1 MMCSD
6 FKEAKTKVLSI
17 TGVTAE
23 AMEVFI
29 RYLYLGT
36 VENGGPIE
44 ELFKLGS
51 KYMISDLKV
60 GPGS

>member
-1 MMCSD
+1 MLCSD
-6 FKEAKTKVLSI
+6 FKEAKTKVI
-17 TGVTAE
+17 PIKEVAAE
-23 AMEVFI
+23 VMEVFI

-36 VENGGPIE
+36 VEDDGPIE